1 MIVSATVNPVYE
13 TPSVEVI
20 EIMVEQGFA
29 ASSGETENIV
39 FGEGDNDW

>member
-29 ASSGETENIV
+29 ASSGSTEDIV
-39 FGEGDNDW
+39 LDGGDNDW

>member
-20 EIMVEQGFA
+20 EIIVEQGFA
-29 ASSGETENIV
+29 ASPCSTEEIVYGGE
-39 FGEGDNDW
+39 DNDW